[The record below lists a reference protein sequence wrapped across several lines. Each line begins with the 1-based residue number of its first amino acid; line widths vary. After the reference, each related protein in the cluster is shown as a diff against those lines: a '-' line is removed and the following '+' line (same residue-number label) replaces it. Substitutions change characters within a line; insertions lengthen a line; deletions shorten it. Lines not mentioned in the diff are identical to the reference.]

1 VNFEVN
7 GVSYLLG
14 FNEEIGKWQV
24 LTPTKKGIRRLDVID
39 DEALPFF
46 GMQVWEEGENEGPS
60 RTH

>member
-14 FNEEIGKWQV
+14 FNGEIGRWQV